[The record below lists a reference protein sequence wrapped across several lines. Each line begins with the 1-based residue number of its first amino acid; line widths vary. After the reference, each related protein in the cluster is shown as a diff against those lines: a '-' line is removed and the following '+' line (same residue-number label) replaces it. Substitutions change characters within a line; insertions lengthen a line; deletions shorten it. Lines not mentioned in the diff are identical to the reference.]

1 MTRRTFLGA
10 VALATPLL
18 RSPREV
24 LQQATRQYLHFTQ
37 EANAVAAR
45 LCREALLLDPTSAR
59 ATALLAATHRQ
70 DWTYSWARDPE
81 RSATEALR
89 LSAQAVTLARH
100 EPPPQPSLSY
110 ALLQRGYALLGAC
123 RHQDALEA
131 LEASTTHTPTYADGY
146 AAQAYVLTY
155 AGEPGRAL
163 EAMATAE
170 RYARQPWPAYYD
182 YHTGQAYYVRGDVPQ
197 AERHLREALRKEPA
211 FRSPRT
217 YLVGA
222 LWAQGQTQEAAH
234 ETAVLRTLGRPRIQ
248 DDPAAFRAY
257 VTRTHPFTDGQILER
272 LIAVWTAAEHLLEGV
287 A

>member
-10 VALATPLL
+10 VALVTPAWH
-18 RSPREV
+18 SPREA
-24 LQQATRQYLHFTQ
+24 LQHATRKYLHFTQ
-37 EANAVAAR
+37 AANAVAAR
-45 LCREALLLDPTSAR
+45 LCREALVLEPTSAR

-70 DWTYSWARDPE
+70 DWTYSWSSNPE

-89 LSAQAVTLARH
+89 LSAKAVTLARH
-100 EPPPQPSLSY
+100 EPRPQPSLSY

-123 RHQDALEA
+123 RHQDALAA

-163 EAMATAE
+163 EAMTTAE

-182 YHTGQAYYVRGDVPQ
+182 YHTGQAWYVAGDFPQ

-217 YLVGA
+217 YLTAV
-222 LWAQGQTQEAAH
+222 LWEQGSTHLAAH
-234 ETAVLRTLGRPRIQ
+234 ETAVLHRLGRPVIQ
-248 DDPAAFRAY
+248 ADPGAFRAY
-257 VTRTHPFTDGQILER
+257 VTRTHPFTDATILER
-272 LIAVWTAAEHLLEGV
+272 LLTAWTAAEHLLEDV
-287 A
+287 I